1 MARNAASYFRSAT
14 MFAVS
19 LLMVQVHVSTE
30 SVDCTLYLH
39 VSCSAVI
46 IMLLTCHVRIVLNAG
61 GFSLDTIFR
70 YDDFYS

>member
-30 SVDCTLYLH
+30 TTSVHLPACKLPGRK
-39 VSCSAVI
+39 
-46 IMLLTCHVRIVLNAG
+46 IMLLKCDVRIVLQVDSA
-61 GFSLDTIFR
+61 LIQLIDMAIIFLT
-70 YDDFYS
+70 